1 MVAQA
6 ADQDSVEA
14 EEVEVPAVVAQGVGV
29 QVPDRVVADRA
40 ADLVV
45 VAARAEEPGAALDL
59 AEEVVAGQNPEN
71 G

>member
-1 MVAQA
+1 M
-6 ADQDSVEA
+6 
-14 EEVEVPAVVAQGVGV
+14 VAQGVGV
-29 QVPDRVVADRA
+29 QAADRA
-40 ADLVV
+40 AARVEDRDLVVV